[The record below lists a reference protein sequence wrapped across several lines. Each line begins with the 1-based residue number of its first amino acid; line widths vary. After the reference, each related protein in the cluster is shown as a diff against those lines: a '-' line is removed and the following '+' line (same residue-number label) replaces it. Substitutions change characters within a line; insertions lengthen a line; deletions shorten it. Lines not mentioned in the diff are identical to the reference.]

1 MIQEFNQINK
11 VNGELKLP
19 GDKSVSHR
27 AVMFA
32 SLAKGDSVIYNL
44 LESEDIYSTIN
55 AFRDMG
61 CDIVKYQNR
70 FSVKGAGFKNFKE
83 PFRPLYMGNSGTT
96 SRLICGILAS
106 QNFTTTLT
114 GDESLSKRPMK
125 RISEPLK
132 LMGSEIETSENG
144 TLPVIINPSNRLKAI
159 EYNLPVASAQIK
171 SAVLLA
177 GLHLEETTTVVEN
190 LPSRNHTET
199 MLGLKTEKRGS
210 GNKIYVSHKD
220 YPEPKEYFVPS
231 DISSSAFFIVLTLL
245 LKNSELIIKNI
256 LLNETRTGILN
267 VLKAMG
273 GNIEIIDQKISSGE
287 MYGDILIKSSKLKNI
302 EIPEE
307 IIPNIIDEIPI
318 LTIAGIFAE
327 GDFIIRDAKELRAK
341 ESDRITSVC
350 ENLKLLGLSVEEFED
365 GYKVSGNISSSKIT
379 FQSYHDHRIAMA
391 FSILSL
397 VLEQGGSIEN
407 FECVS
412 ISNPSFLEQVQIIT
426 TDEAG

>member
-1 MIQEFNQINK
+1 MVRQVKQDFNQIKK
-11 VNGELKLP
+11 VKGELKLP

-27 AVMFA
+27 SVMFA
-32 SLAKGDSVIYNL
+32 SLAKGESIIYNL

-70 FSVKGAGFKNFKE
+70 FTVKGAGFKNLQK

-96 SRLICGILAS
+96 SRLICGILAA
-106 QNFTTTLT
+106 QNFEATLT

-132 LMGSEIETSENG
+132 LMGAEIETSSNG
-144 TLPVIINPSNRLKAI
+144 TLPVTIKPVQNLKAI
-159 EYNLPVASAQIK
+159 EYTLPVASAQIK

-177 GLHLEETTTVVEN
+177 GLHLDESTTVIEN

-199 MLGLKTEKRGS
+199 MLGLKTEKHGR
-210 GNKIYVSHKD
+210 GNKVYVSKKD
-220 YPEPKEYFVPS
+220 YPQPKEYFVPS

-245 LKNSELIIKNI
+245 LKDSELIIKNI

-273 GNIEIIDQKISSGE
+273 GNIEIIEQKISSGE
-287 MYGDILIKSSKLKNI
+287 MYGDILIKDSELKNI

-327 GDFIIRDAKELRAK
+327 GDFIICGAKELRAK

-350 ENLKLLGLSVEEFED
+350 ENLKLLGLQVEEYED
-365 GYKVSGNISSSKIT
+365 GYKISGNISSNKIT

-412 ISNPSFLEQVQIIT
+412 ISNPSFLEQMKSIS
-426 TDEAG
+426 

>member
-1 MIQEFNQINK
+1 VIQEFNQINK

-132 LMGSEIETSENG
+132 LMGAEIETSENG

-199 MLGLKTEKRGS
+199 MLGLKTEKRGG

-365 GYKVSGNISSSKIT
+365 GYKVSGNISSRKIT

>member
-1 MIQEFNQINK
+1 MKQDFNQIKK
-11 VNGELKLP
+11 VKGELKLP

-27 AVMFA
+27 SVMFA
-32 SLAKGDSVIYNL
+32 SLTKGDSVIYNL

-61 CDIVKYQNR
+61 CDIVKYQDR
-70 FSVKGAGFKNFKE
+70 FTVKGVGFKNLKE

-96 SRLICGILAS
+96 SRLICGILAA
-106 QNFTTTLT
+106 QNFETTLT

-132 LMGSEIETSENG
+132 LMGANIETSGSG
-144 TLPVIINPSNRLKAI
+144 TLPVIIKPAENLKAI
-159 EYNLPVASAQIK
+159 EYMLPVASAQIK

-177 GLHLEETTTVVEN
+177 GLHLEQTTTVIEN

-210 GNKIYVSHKD
+210 GNKVYVSKKD

-245 LKNSELIIKNI
+245 LKDSELIIKNI

-273 GNIEIIDQKISSGE
+273 GSIEIIDQKISSGE

-302 EIPEE
+302 EVPEE

-318 LTIAGIFAE
+318 LTIAGIFAD

-350 ENLKLLGLSVEEFED
+350 ENLKLLGLLVEEFED
-365 GYKVSGNISSSKIT
+365 GYKVSGNISSNKIT

-412 ISNPSFLEQVQIIT
+412 ISNPNFTKQVESIVRS
-426 TDEAG
+426 EK

>member
-1 MIQEFNQINK
+1 MKQNFSQIKK
-11 VNGELKLP
+11 VKGDLKLP
-19 GDKSVSHR
+19 GDKSISHR
-27 AVMFA
+27 SVMFA
-32 SLAKGDSVIYNL
+32 SLAKGDSIIYNL

-61 CDIVKYQNR
+61 CEIVKYQDR
-70 FSVKGAGFKNFKE
+70 FTVKGAGFKNLKE

-96 SRLICGILAS
+96 SRLICGILAA
-106 QNFTTTLT
+106 QNFETTLT

-132 LMGSEIETSENG
+132 LMGADIETSSNG
-144 TLPVIINPSNRLKAI
+144 TLPVIIKPVQNLKSI
-159 EYNLPVASAQIK
+159 EYTLPVASAQIK

-177 GLHLEETTTVVEN
+177 GLHLDETTTVIEN
-190 LPSRNHTET
+190 LLSRNHTET
-199 MLGLKTEKRGS
+199 MLGLKTEKHGRA
-210 GNKIYVSHKD
+210 NKVYVSKKD

-231 DISSSAFFIVLTLL
+231 DISSAAFFIVLTLL
-245 LKNSELIIKNI
+245 LKESELLIKNI
-256 LLNETRTGILN
+256 LLNETRTGILQ

-273 GNIEIIDQKISSGE
+273 GNIEVVDEKISSGE
-287 MYGDILIKSSKLKNI
+287 MYGDILIKSSELKNI

-350 ENLKLLGLSVEEFED
+350 ENLKLIGLQVSEYED
-365 GYKVSGNISSSKIT
+365 GYKVSGNISSNKIT

-407 FECVS
+407 FECVN
-412 ISNPSFLEQVQIIT
+412 ISNPGFLGQV
-426 TDEAG
+426 EAIVRN

>member
-1 MIQEFNQINK
+1 MVRQMKQEFNQIKK

-27 AVMFA
+27 SVMFA

-44 LESEDIYSTIN
+44 LESEDIYTTIN
-55 AFRDMG
+55 SFRDMG
-61 CDIVKYQNR
+61 CDIVKYQDR
-70 FSVKGAGFKNFKE
+70 FTVKGVGYKNLQE

-96 SRLICGILAS
+96 SRLICGILAA
-106 QNFTTTLT
+106 QNFGTTLT

-132 LMGSEIETSENG
+132 LMGADIETTESG
-144 TLPVIINPSNRLKAI
+144 TLPVIIKPAENLKAI
-159 EYNLPVASAQIK
+159 EYTLPVASAQIK

-177 GLHLEETTTVVEN
+177 GLHLEETTTVIEN

-210 GNKIYVSHKD
+210 GNKVYISKKD

-245 LKNSELIIKNI
+245 LKDSELIIKNI
-256 LLNETRTGILN
+256 LLNGTRTGILN

-302 EIPEE
+302 EIPGE

-318 LTIAGIFAE
+318 LTLAGIFAE

-350 ENLKLLGLSVEEFED
+350 ENLKLLGLSVEEYED
-365 GYKVSGNISSSKIT
+365 GYKVSGEIKGTKVT
-379 FQSYHDHRIAMA
+379 FESYHDHRIAMA

-397 VLEQGGSIEN
+397 ILEQGGSIEN
-407 FECVS
+407 FECVN
-412 ISNPSFLEQVQIIT
+412 ISNPSFLEQVKVIS
-426 TDEAG
+426 E